1 MGALD
6 RYTCEQV
13 FHLLD
18 DYVDRELA
26 PDEITRVEE
35 HLATCAQC
43 ARESRFEHSL
53 LEGLKSKIRQIEVPP
68 SAVERVE
75 AILERNIATSGGD
88 ISDAGDPGVTE
99 DGENPT

>member
-43 ARESRFEHSL
+43 ACELRFEHSL
-53 LEGLKSKIRQIEVPP
+53 LEGLKSKIRQIEVPR

-75 AILERNIATSGGD
+75 AILERNLEAGAA
-88 ISDAGDPGVTE
+88 DAADAECGE
-99 DGENPT
+99 DQI

>member
-1 MGALD
+1 MGTLD

-35 HLATCAQC
+35 HLATCVQC
-43 ARESRFEHSL
+43 ARESRFEHNL
-53 LEGLKSKIRQIEVPP
+53 LEGLKSKIRQIEVPR

-75 AILERNIATSGGD
+75 AILERNIETGA
-88 ISDAGDPGVTE
+88 SDAGDAECGE
-99 DGENPT
+99 DQI

>member
-43 ARESRFEHSL
+43 ARESRFEHRL

-68 SAVERVE
+68 SAVEKVE
-75 AILERNIATSGGD
+75 AVLERNSETGGGD
-88 ISDAGDPGVTE
+88 ISAAGDPGVTE
-99 DGENPT
+99 RGENPT